1 MHNKVGRFFTGAALG
16 ALLLSACSDPAP
28 TEPPPVPVRVYQVEA
43 QDQPLL
49 KEYIGEIRAQDEVAV
64 FPRVAGTIVRQL
76 FREGAKVE
84 QGQLLFEIDAQE
96 YVAARD
102 VARAQLASA
111 LAQSAQANEDVA
123 RYEPLVAENAIAR
136 QIYDNAV
143 STAKASAAQVEA
155 ARASL
160 RNTEITLSYSEV
172 RAPITGVIGE
182 ASVDVGQLVA
192 PGQIELAR
200 ISNSG
205 EIEGYFSPSEDE
217 LLQFNALPPEERAS
231 SQADVKLVLSDG
243 TVLPQ
248 SGVIDFADR
257 AIDPVTGSYSLR
269 ALFPNPGQAIRPGQF
284 GRVQIQY
291 QTIRDAVSVP
301 DRAVVEQFG
310 SYFVMVVGEDNR
322 VEQRQ
327 VTVGVQGGGQWIIQ
341 DGLEPGETVIVEGVS
356 KVTQG
361 SAVQA
366 MPPAVAAPAAAA
378 PTGAAQS
385 PAPGDADAKA
395 E

>member
-1 MHNKVGRFFTGAALG
+1 MCN
-16 ALLLSACSDPAP
+16 D
-28 TEPPPVPVRVYQVEA
+28 
-43 QDQPLL
+43 
-49 KEYIGEIRAQDEVAV
+49 
-64 FPRVAGTIVRQL
+64 
-76 FREGAKVE
+76 
-84 QGQLLFEIDAQE
+84 
-96 YVAARD
+96 
-102 VARAQLASA
+102 
-111 LAQSAQANEDVA
+111 
-123 RYEPLVAENAIAR
+123 
-136 QIYDNAV
+136 DNAV
-143 STAKASAAQVEA
+143 STAKASAAQVDA

-205 EIEGYFSPSEDE
+205 EIEVYFSPSEDE
-217 LLQFNALPPEERAS
+217 LLQFNSLPPEERAS

-243 TVLPQ
+243 TILPQ

-291 QTIRDAVSVP
+291 QTIRNAVSVP

-341 DGLEPGETVIVEGVS
+341 DGLEPGETVVVEGVS

-366 MPPAVAAPAAAA
+366 MPPAGAAPAGAA
-378 PTGAAQS
+378 PTGAGQS
-385 PAPGDADAKA
+385 PAPGDADAKG

>member
-1 MHNKVGRFFTGAALG
+1 M
-16 ALLLSACSDPAP
+16 
-28 TEPPPVPVRVYQVEA
+28 
-43 QDQPLL
+43 
-49 KEYIGEIRAQDEVAV
+49 
-64 FPRVAGTIVRQL
+64 
-76 FREGAKVE
+76 
-84 QGQLLFEIDAQE
+84 
-96 YVAARD
+96 
-102 VARAQLASA
+102 
-111 LAQSAQANEDVA
+111 
-123 RYEPLVAENAIAR
+123 
-136 QIYDNAV
+136 
-143 STAKASAAQVEA
+143 
-155 ARASL
+155 
-160 RNTEITLSYSEV
+160 
-172 RAPITGVIGE
+172 
-182 ASVDVGQLVA
+182 
-192 PGQIELAR
+192 
-200 ISNSG
+200 
-205 EIEGYFSPSEDE
+205 
-217 LLQFNALPPEERAS
+217 LQFNSLPPEERAS

-243 TVLPQ
+243 TILPQ

-269 ALFPNPGQAIRPGQF
+269 ALFPNPGQAIRPGHF
-284 GRVQIQY
+284 GRGQIRY

-366 MPPAVAAPAAAA
+366 MPPVSSAPASNA
-378 PTGAAQS
+378 PAGAGQSSASGETGAK
-385 PAPGDADAKA
+385 D